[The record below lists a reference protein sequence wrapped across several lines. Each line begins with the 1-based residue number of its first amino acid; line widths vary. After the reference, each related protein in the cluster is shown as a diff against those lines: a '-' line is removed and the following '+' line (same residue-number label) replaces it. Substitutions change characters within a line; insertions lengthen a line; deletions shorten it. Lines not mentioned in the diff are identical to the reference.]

1 MKQLFKYV
9 TVLMAVLI
17 VIANSFINEI
27 SLYLVRKETRRY
39 NGTRN

>member
-17 VIANSFINEI
+17 VIANSFVDTITA
-27 SLYLVRKETRRY
+27 YLVRKE
-39 NGTRN
+39 NQK